1 MGHLFAGLTGVQ
13 MNPGLTRLVP
23 FGQTQIFSTKLVSP
37 GQVQTPFTI
46 VWLPEQAKEHGNLN
60 TVYFMF

>member
-1 MGHLFAGLTGVQ
+1 MGHSFAGLTGVQ

-46 VWLPEQAKEHGNLN
+46 IWLPEQAKE
-60 TVYFMF
+60 F